1 MKRNKR
7 KRNVLLRRDEILPV
21 KLCASLISSSKC
33 EKLLGVKIDN
43 NLMFDE
49 DIRRI
54 CKKSKC
60 KIKRFKQ
67 S

>member
-54 CKKSKC
+54 CKKIKC

>member
-1 MKRNKR
+1 MKRNND

-54 CKKSKC
+54 CKKNKC